1 MPRRKKSSPLDDMI
15 ELVSMLPWWAGAVM
29 APICY
34 VLLHA
39 WAVRVAAEMTIKPQ
53 LTSGIYYALASI
65 GQYLLPFICLAG
77 AAVSAWRRHQRK
89 TLADNVSAAKSADV
103 LEGMSWREF
112 ELLVGEGFRRKGFQ
126 VEELGGA
133 GADGGVDLVLRKGG
147 EKYLVQCKQWRAYK
161 VNVQVVRE
169 LYGVMAASGAAGGF
183 VVTSGRFTA
192 DAREFAEGR
201 NVELMDGKA
210 LFELIR
216 SVRGIVR
223 DVPSRDVQG
232 TARIEP
238 EGASSASA
246 APPCPRCAGQMVRRT
261 AKKGA
266 NAGDSFWGCAA
277 FPRCRG
283 IA

>member
-1 MPRRKKSSPLDDMI
+1 MPRRRKSSALDDMI

-34 VLLHA
+34 LLLHA
-39 WAVRVAAEMTIKPQ
+39 WAVRVAAEMIAKPQ
-53 LTSGIYYALASI
+53 LTSGIYYALGSV

-77 AAVSAWRRHQRK
+77 AAMSAWRRHQRK
-89 TLADNVSAAKSADV
+89 TLADNVSAAKTADV

-161 VNVQVVRE
+161 VTVQVVRE

-192 DAREFAEGR
+192 DAREFAQGR
-201 NVELMDGKA
+201 NVQLMDGDA
-210 LFELIR
+210 LFALIR
-216 SVRGIVR
+216 SVREKVR
-223 DVPSRDVQG
+223 DVPSRAAEG
-232 TARIEP
+232 KPRIEP
-238 EGASSASA
+238 ELVSNASA
-246 APPCPRCAGQMVRRT
+246 APACPRCAGQMVRRT

-266 NAGDSFWGCAA
+266 NAGEAFWGCGA
-277 FPRCRG
+277 FPKCRG
-283 IA
+283 TA

>member
-1 MPRRKKSSPLDDMI
+1 MPRRKKSNALDDMI
-15 ELVSMLPWWAGAVM
+15 ELVSLLPWWAGALM

-39 WAVRVAAEMTIKPQ
+39 WAVRVAAEMTTRPQ

-65 GQYLLPFICLAG
+65 GQYLLPFICIAG
-77 AAVSAWRRHQRK
+77 AAMSAWRRHQRK

-103 LEGMSWREF
+103 LEGMIWREF

-161 VNVQVVRE
+161 VTVQVVRE

-216 SVRGIVR
+216 SVRGVVR
-223 DVPSRDVQG
+223 DVPARSVEG
-232 TARIEP
+232 KARIEP
-238 EGASSASA
+238 EFVSSVSA
-246 APPCPRCAGQMVRRT
+246 APACPRCAGEMVRRT
-261 AKKGA
+261 ARKGA
-266 NAGDSFWGCAA
+266 NAGESFWGCAA
-277 FPRCRG
+277 FPKCRG
-283 IA
+283 TA

>member
-39 WAVRVAAEMTIKPQ
+39 WAVRVGAEMTTKPQ
-53 LTSGIYYALASI
+53 IASGIYYALASI
-65 GQYLLPFICLAG
+65 GQYLLPFSCLAG

-133 GADGGVDLVLRKGG
+133 GADGGVDRSEEHTSELQSPCNLVCRLLL
-147 EKYLVQCKQWRAYK
+147 EKK
-161 VNVQVVRE
+161 
-169 LYGVMAASGAAGGF
+169 
-183 VVTSGRFTA
+183 
-192 DAREFAEGR
+192 
-201 NVELMDGKA
+201 
-210 LFELIR
+210 
-216 SVRGIVR
+216 
-223 DVPSRDVQG
+223 
-232 TARIEP
+232 
-238 EGASSASA
+238 
-246 APPCPRCAGQMVRRT
+246 
-261 AKKGA
+261 
-266 NAGDSFWGCAA
+266 
-277 FPRCRG
+277 
-283 IA
+283 